1 MNNFLSQLVN
11 KYKHGGFLWKII
23 FINAGV
29 FILFNVLELFAQLF
43 QQGSI
48 ISVTYSLFALPSNL
62 NLLIFRFWTIIT
74 YMFTQVGFFHLFV
87 NMLMFYFTGQM
98 LLQIIGEKRLLAV
111 YINGGIIAGLMYIL
125 SYNLFPYFND
135 SVTNS
140 TLIGASGSIMAVFA
154 FVAFYNPNQRVNL
167 FGVISVK
174 IIHLAIAFVVFDYLQ
189 LLNSNSGG
197 HLAHIGGFLWG
208 MYSSLQYK
216 KGKDVNNFT
225 VKVINTLFE
234 LYYSIKNKN
243 VMSSYGS
250 KTKFKTYK
258 RAEQNKQSKQDDIY
272 NKSKKVQQEIIDQIL
287 DKIAAKG
294 YDSLTKE
301 EKAIL
306 FNASKKS

>member
-11 KYKHGGFLWKII
+11 KYKYGGFLWKII

-29 FILFNVLELFAQLF
+29 FIFFSVLELFAQLF

-48 ISVTYSLFALPSNL
+48 ISFTYSLFALPSNL
-62 NLLIFRFWTIIT
+62 SVLIFRFWTIIT

-111 YINGGIIAGLMYIL
+111 YLNGGIIAGLMYIL
-125 SYNLFPYFND
+125 SYNLFPYFNN
-135 SVTNS
+135 SVANS
-140 TLIGASGSIMAVFA
+140 NLIGASGSIMAVFA

-174 IIHLAIAFVVFDYLQ
+174 IIHLAIAFVVVDYLQ

-225 VKVINTLFE
+225 VKLINTFFE
-234 LYYSIKNKN
+234 FYYNIKNKN
-243 VMSSYGS
+243 VIS
-250 KTKFKTYK
+250 KSKPKAKFKTYK
-258 RAEQNKQSKQDDIY
+258 KAEENKKSKQDDVY
-272 NKSKKVQQEIIDQIL
+272 NRSKKIQQEIIDQIL

-301 EKAIL
+301 EKSIL
-306 FNASKKS
+306 FNASKNN